1 MGHNIEQGAGGLSF
15 VEIQRFCGICPT
27 TFEIDCKCIPMDRYG
42 LFITQVYALKSGA
55 RLCGQKF
62 TQDFS
67 FKIHLLLQTDLQNL
81 VRFNSK
87 SVLCRKMFAQDF
99 CFIKI
104 HLFLQNVL
112 QNLVRSTSKRVTFW
126 CFCYF

>member
-1 MGHNIEQGAGGLSF
+1 MG
-15 VEIQRFCGICPT
+15 
-27 TFEIDCKCIPMDRYG
+27 G

-67 FKIHLLLQTDLQNL
+67 FKIHLLLQNVLQNL

-99 CFIKI
+99 SFKI

-112 QNLVRSTSKRVTFW
+112 QNLVRSTSKSVTFR
-126 CFCYF
+126 CFCYC